1 MASCRRCGAIPAD
14 GRKRSSAASTRAW
27 TLAIQAVNS
36 LVVVG
41 TGEVFQRVFFE
52 HLDLLLCAREHALTV
67 LSQLETPLVRGK
79 GLLQSQLPGLHAG
92 HDLLQLGQGAFE
104 ALGLIGLGGFPH
116 RGGAGR
122 QALRCQQTAKYPM
135 TKGRSNEARERTPEG
150 LRGPLGTGRAGED

>member
-1 MASCRRCGAIPAD
+1 MASCRRCGAIPVD

-52 HLDLLLCAREHALTV
+52 HLDLLLRAGEHALTV
-67 LSQLETPLVRGK
+67 LSQLQASLVRAK

-92 HDLLQLGQGAFE
+92 HDLLQLGQGGLE
-104 ALGLIGLGGFPH
+104 ALGWIGLGGVRH
-116 RGGAGR
+116 GGEAGEGPSV
-122 QALRCQQTAKYPM
+122 QETAKKPM
-135 TKGRSNEARERTPEG
+135 RKGAAKWKN
-150 LRGPLGTGRAGED
+150 PLCPPGK